1 MAKGETF
8 KRWEQEQTVAV
19 RVRFRKDIDTDI
31 IEALEAAT
39 KAGES
44 RPLAIKRLIRA
55 GLELDNNAQK

>member
-44 RPLAIKRLIRA
+44 RPLAIKRIMRL
-55 GLELDNNAQK
+55 GLDKQANK